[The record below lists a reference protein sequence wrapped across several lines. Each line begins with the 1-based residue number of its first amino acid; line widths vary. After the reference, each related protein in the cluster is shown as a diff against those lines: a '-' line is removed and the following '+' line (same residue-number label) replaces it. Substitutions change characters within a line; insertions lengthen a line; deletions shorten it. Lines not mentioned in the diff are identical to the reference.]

1 VRGWQENN
9 PMAKTKIISP
19 TKQKVLLLLAGGLT
33 LSLTR
38 SPRRYWK
45 MVGAIAKEWRFIERN
60 HLRRLVSE
68 FYRDRLVEYRDNND
82 GTSVVISEGGR
93 RLLRRFDFDQIKL
106 TPPARW
112 DKHWRLVVFDIP
124 EHRRAA
130 RVALREKLKEL
141 GFRELQKSVL
151 IHPFPCQNEIDFLV
165 EFFEIRPHVRLIEA
179 SAITNEAEWLL
190 KFNLRK

>member
-1 VRGWQENN
+1 MGCKMRG
-9 PMAKTKIISP
+9 AGVAR
-19 TKQKVLLLLAGGLT
+19 KQSDGQNKNHQPDQTESAFALGWRSDLKFN
-33 LSLTR
+33 SLTP
-38 SPRRYWK
+38 SLL
-45 MVGAIAKEWRFIERN
+45 EN
-60 HLRRLVSE
+60 
-68 FYRDRLVEYRDNND
+68 RDNND